1 MCEVLVQHGA
11 VVNVEDDDKRTP
23 LFYAVQQV
31 ATKTNEANTRVL
43 MSSLAGACGNRGAAD
58 AARRRSK
65 LQVLGFHWQSL
76 RLENGRH
83 TALVGTGM
91 V

>member
-43 MSSLAGACGNRGAAD
+43 TSSLAGACRNRGAAD

-65 LQVLGFHWQSL
+65 LQVFGFHWQSL
-76 RLENGRH
+76 CLEKAH
-83 TALVGTGM
+83 DTSMLGTGM